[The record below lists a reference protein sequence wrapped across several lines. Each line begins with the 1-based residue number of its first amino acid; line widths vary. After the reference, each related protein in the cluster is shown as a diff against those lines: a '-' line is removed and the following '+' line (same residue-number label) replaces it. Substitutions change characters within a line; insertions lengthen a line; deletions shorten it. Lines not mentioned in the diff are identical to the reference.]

1 MSTLWIAV
9 AILAV
14 TPAPGEVSPGTVSS
28 DSASTATTAEEVRL
42 VSFRTGIELRDA
54 AREALRRWAKV
65 SDKEATLA
73 AGEFLVLYREL
84 QADAELARSVRDP
97 LRNKLRGRLMGLS
110 TQIKTRAAVERRLA
124 QNKKPGSVEGA
135 EPREVLGQFGFSGQA
150 NGANGADGAGGAD
163 WAGGMQGAFG
173 GAAGANDDYGEE
185 LVELIQITISPKT
198 WDVNGGPG
206 AIYYW
211 RPGRALVV
219 TAPGEIHDQIGGV
232 LEQLGKMGR

>member
-14 TPAPGEVSPGTVSS
+14 TPAEGDASPETVL
-28 DSASTATTAEEVRL
+28 SANTAEKVRL
-42 VSFRTGIELRDA
+42 VPFRTGIELRDG

-84 QADAELARSVRDP
+84 QADTEMARSVREP
-97 LRNKLRGRLMGLS
+97 LRHKLRSRLMGLS

-124 QNKKPGSVEGA
+124 RDKKPGSVKQA
-135 EPREVLGQFGFSGQA
+135 KQREVLGQVGFAGP
-150 NGANGADGAGGAD
+150 AGGAGLPD
-163 WAGGMQGAFG
+163 AMRGAFG
-173 GAAGANDDYGEE
+173 GANRAKDDYGED
-185 LVELIQITISPKT
+185 LVELIQKTISPKT

-219 TAPGEIHDQIGGV
+219 SAPGEIHDQIGDV